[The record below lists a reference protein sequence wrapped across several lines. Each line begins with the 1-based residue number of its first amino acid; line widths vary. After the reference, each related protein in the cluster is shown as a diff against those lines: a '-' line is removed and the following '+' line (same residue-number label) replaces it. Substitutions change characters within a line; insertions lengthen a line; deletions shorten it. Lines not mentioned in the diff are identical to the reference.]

1 MEASLNPL
9 CLSECSAQT
18 IVSIINREMIPK
30 IPLLRPYKTAIEAYF
45 TTNNIDGKAFLKMK
59 RNKFVKGLSA
69 ATGNKKTKSS
79 ATALYLKIK
88 KYSVRVED
96 CSWLQ
101 ICHLITNYILPSLS
115 NPRLNE
121 NKDAIIKY
129 ITQHALDG
137 AIILGMRRRHFGRAF
152 AEYVNNKT
160 LTGAA
165 MKLHKAIVGCDT
177 STITNYTK
185 SKRQQ
190 SEATM
195 HHVVKVQSIGIP
207 PTDAP
212 PANDS
217 HKSKQSNLLSPDV
230 DSMGWSQLKE
240 RCGMEGLSPLGTKKQ
255 LLFSLRQKLYPNK
268 DNDSDSNGLEKKKK
282 NKKGSQTGALKQ
294 EKSANKLKP
303 ALSKQVKRSTAS
315 DTDQSEDE
323 EDDATESESNAS
335 DGAHHTPIDATNDR
349 SLSHI
354 SNSSDNDGDD

>member
-1 MEASLNPL
+1 
-9 CLSECSAQT
+9 
-18 IVSIINREMIPK
+18 MI
-30 IPLLRPYKTAIEAYF
+30 LM
-45 TTNNIDGKAFLKMK
+45 GK
-59 RNKFVKGLSA
+59 
-69 ATGNKKTKSS
+69 
-79 ATALYLKIK
+79 
-88 KYSVRVED
+88 
-96 CSWLQ
+96 Q
-101 ICHLITNYILPSLS
+101 HL
-115 NPRLNE
+115 
-121 NKDAIIKY
+121 A
-129 ITQHALDG
+129 
-137 AIILGMRRRHFGRAF
+137 
-152 AEYVNNKT
+152 
-160 LTGAA
+160 
-165 MKLHKAIVGCDT
+165 
-177 STITNYTK
+177 YTK

-195 HHVVKVQSIGIP
+195 HHVVNYKVQSIGIP

-240 RCGMEGLSPLGTKKQ
+240 RCGMEGLSTLGTKKQ

-354 SNSSDNDGDD
+354 SNSSDNDGDDNPTHKAPSSTDHSSRKQILSHISTAITTQPIDTQTTQKGVDT